1 MKKPGGE
8 IDALVAEKVLE
19 LVPCDA
25 WEEIN
30 LGSAGGSVML
40 KTCDQHDRCYPRN
53 HPAAFSTIMAA
64 AWKVVEHL
72 GKKDWDVAIRQ
83 IVNGETHYE
92 VEIDRHTGNPTDKVV
107 ADAPTA
113 PLAICTAALRASDY
127 QEELPQ

>member
-1 MKKPGGE
+1 MIAVTRGIILRHFQRSWPLPGRLLN
-8 IDALVAEKVLE
+8 I
-19 LVPCDA
+19 
-25 WEEIN
+25 WE
-30 LGSAGGSVML
+30 
-40 KTCDQHDRCYPRN
+40 
-53 HPAAFSTIMAA
+53 
-64 AWKVVEHL
+64 
-72 GKKDWDVAIRQ
+72 KKDWDVAIRQ